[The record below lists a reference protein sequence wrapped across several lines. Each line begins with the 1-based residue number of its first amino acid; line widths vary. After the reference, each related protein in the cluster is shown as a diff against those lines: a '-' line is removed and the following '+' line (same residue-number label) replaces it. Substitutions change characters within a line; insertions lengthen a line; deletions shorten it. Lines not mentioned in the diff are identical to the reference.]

1 MKKYFISL
9 LMGLMALTASAQDKS
24 ELSQELQQKLEQYEK
39 QLAVFDQQLSQL
51 EEQLKANPSR
61 REELVEQA
69 MKIFNDKS
77 KAELQIVRENSDNL
91 IPVFFI
97 KDLAYVLEYEELV
110 EVCNPQ
116 NAYYN
121 HSVMALPKKLLASM
135 EKRAP
140 GKMFTDMTIKDIDGK
155 ERKLSE
161 WVGKGQYVLIDFWAS
176 WCGPCRQEMPNVVA
190 NYAKYHEKGFEI
202 IGMSFDQKADAW
214 KKAVEQ
220 MGMKWP
226 QLSDLGGWQSAAV
239 EVYGIS
245 SIPASILLDGSGKIV
260 ALDLRADK
268 LGAKLREIYGF

>member
-245 SIPASILLDGSGKIV
+245 SIPASILLDGTGKIV